1 MLLEVLQCRKHRA
14 PASADRLLPYQYCIT
29 NLFMV
34 SKSLNFKIVVIK
46 NESYRSENVIG
57 GSAPQ
62 VCRVVAAIE
71 WTNSLGSLVT
81 ASHSI
86 STSCRI
92 RIHIK
97 KLFYGES

>member
-1 MLLEVLQCRKHRA
+1 MLETPGTRFRRSVVTI
-14 PASADRLLPYQYCIT
+14 YQYCIT

-34 SKSLNFKIVVIK
+34 SKCLNFKILVIK
-46 NESYRSENVIG
+46 SESCRSRNVIG

-62 VCRVVAAIE
+62 ICRVVAAIE
-71 WTNSLGSLVT
+71 WANSLGSLVT

-86 STSCRI
+86 TTSCRI

-97 KLFYGES
+97 KLFIK